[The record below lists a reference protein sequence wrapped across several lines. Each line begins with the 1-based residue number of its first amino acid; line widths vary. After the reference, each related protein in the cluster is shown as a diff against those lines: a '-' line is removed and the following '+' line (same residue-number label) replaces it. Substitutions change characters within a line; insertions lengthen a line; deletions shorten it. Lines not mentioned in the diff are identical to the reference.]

1 MEHAVD
7 RVQGGFHG
15 ALTNE
20 LQVRDDIPRAL
31 VLCARILWTYSRAWR
46 VLGVAAYGEMARRAF
61 RYLADR
67 FRDPVHGGFF
77 WQLDRHGAPLDERKL
92 VYGHAFA
99 IYGLAE
105 FWRASADPQALR
117 LALEAYR
124 GIESC
129 SGARGLPEYHVAH
142 RDWTRHALQRL
153 HPAEH
158 DAPRQANVVLH
169 LLEACANL
177 LRAGD
182 EPALRQRHRQLLDFF
197 LDDVVGPAGRH
208 CALYFDAD
216 WRPVTGA
223 ISHGHDIETSWLL
236 TESAA
241 MHRDPALA
249 ERAARAAL
257 ALATSVLEEALEA
270 DGGLVQASSAA
281 GVTDATR
288 QWWAQAE
295 AVVGFC
301 NAYQLSGQD
310 RFLDAAL
317 RCWDYIE
324 KHFVDRRNGEWFAQ
338 LNRDGTLFRNAQNL
352 ERFKAGPWKC
362 PYHNAR
368 ACLEIMDRIA
378 PAAPPAGN
386 RGTIR

>member
-1 MEHAVD
+1 VD
-7 RVQGGFHG
+7 RARGGFHG
-15 ALTNE
+15 ALTND
-20 LQVRDDIPRAL
+20 LQARGDIPRSL

-46 VLGVAAYGEMARRAF
+46 IFGDAACAGMARRAF

-67 FRDPVHGGFF
+67 FHDPVHGGFY
-77 WQLDRHGAPLDERKL
+77 WQLDQDGDAVDDRKL

-105 FWRASADPQALR
+105 FCRAGPDPQALR

-124 GIESC
+124 GIASC

-142 RDWTRHALQRL
+142 RDWTPHALQRL
-153 HPAEH
+153 HPAER
-158 DAPRQANVVLH
+158 DAPRQTNVLLH

-177 LRAGD
+177 LRVRD
-182 EPALRQRHRQLLDFF
+182 EPALRQRHRQLLEFF
-197 LDDVVGPAGRH
+197 VAHVVGADGRH
-208 CALYFDAD
+208 CARYFDAD
-216 WRPVTGA
+216 WRPVADG

-241 MHRDPALA
+241 LHRDPALA

-257 ALATSVLEEALEA
+257 ALATSVLEEALEP
-270 DGGLVQASSAA
+270 DGGIVQASSAA

-288 QWWAQAE
+288 HWWTQSE

-310 RFLDAAL
+310 RFLEAAL

-324 KHFVDRRNGEWFAQ
+324 RHFVDRRHGEWFAQ
-338 LNRDGTLFRNAQNL
+338 LNRDGTLLRNAQGL

-368 ACLEIMDRIA
+368 ACLEIMDRIG
-378 PAAPPAGN
+378 PVGPPAGN
-386 RGTIR
+386 RDPAIR